1 MGSWDE
7 LKGAFQKPMPELLYI
22 QETMATLRHL
32 AFIERSQQL
41 RRELGEDVARCLA
54 EEHTAAGAPTSKQTR
69 QLRRRRQTSSKTT
82 RTMATD
88 LLPPA

>member
-41 RRELGEDVARCLA
+41 RRELGEDVTRCLA
-54 EEHTAAGAPTSKQTR
+54 EEHTAAGAPTSQQTR
-69 QLRRRRQTSSKTT
+69 QLRRRQSSKTT